1 MALGRGDREKLC
13 GCRDSF
19 RIVCGMDCFGC
30 RGAVLIIVG
39 VPDAVFVISAVPDCS
54 GNGFA
59 YGEGV
64 TAFDVLNA
72 F

>member
-1 MALGRGDREKLC
+1 
-13 GCRDSF
+13 
-19 RIVCGMDCFGC
+19 MDCFGC